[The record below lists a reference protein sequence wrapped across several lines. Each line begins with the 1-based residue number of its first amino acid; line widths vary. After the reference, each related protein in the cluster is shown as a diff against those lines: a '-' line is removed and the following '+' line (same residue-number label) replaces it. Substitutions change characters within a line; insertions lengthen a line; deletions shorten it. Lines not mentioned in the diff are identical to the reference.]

1 MEIGVAFPQVE
12 IGTDPH
18 KIRDFAQAVEEMG
31 FQHISCIDHVL
42 GARAPDPNVPWS
54 AAYTRDRQFHEP
66 LVLFGYLAAVTQ
78 KVRMATAI
86 LILPQRQTALVAKQ
100 AAEVDVLSQG
110 RLTLGVGIGWNE
122 VEYVALNE
130 NFRNRAR
137 RYEEQ
142 FEVLRKLWTEDL
154 VTFEGKYH
162 TINDAGINP
171 LPVQQPI
178 PLWIGAFED
187 VAVERACRIANGW
200 FTKPWML
207 PDEDGKRVLDQV
219 SGWLDKYGRDKSKFA
234 INAVTMAKRGSVN
247 QWVADTEA
255 WRETGISHCTF
266 RTIDA
271 PFETLNDHINACRT
285 YAEAIGLKG

>member
-12 IGTDPH
+12 IGTDPIV
-18 KIRDFAQAVEEMG
+18 IRDFAQAVEGMG
-31 FQHISCIDHVL
+31 FRHISCIDHVL
-42 GARAPDPNVPWS
+42 GARQANDVPWS
-54 AAYTRDRQFHEP
+54 ASYTRDRQFHEP
-66 LVLFGYLAAVTQ
+66 LVLFGFLAAVTVR
-78 KVRMATAI
+78 VRMATAI

-100 AAEVDVLSQG
+100 AAEVDVLSKG

-130 NFRNRAR
+130 HFKNRAR

-142 FEVLRKLWTEDL
+142 FEVLRALWTNEL
-154 VTFEGKYH
+154 VTFNGKYH
-162 TINDAGINP
+162 RIDDAGINP
-171 LPVQQPI
+171 LPVQRPI

-187 VAVERACRIANGW
+187 VAVERACRIADGW

-207 PDEDGKRVLDQV
+207 PDDEGRRVLDQV
-219 SGWLDKYGRDKSKFA
+219 DGWLAKYGRDKAKFA
-234 INAVTMAKRGSVN
+234 VNAVTLAKRGSPN

-255 WRETGISHCTF
+255 WREAGVSHCTF

-271 PFETLNDHINACRT
+271 PFQHIDEHIAACRT
-285 YAEAIGLKG
+285 FADAVGLKG